1 MQKAIALTL
10 AMFGLALLPACDRF
24 KPAEEESGGP
34 AHLEAPAPE
43 SNTARIFSP
52 SGPAATAATGELTVN
67 VALQMPDAGEADRG
81 AGPQET
87 IQLRG
92 ATGLILE
99 AVLTGASPPS
109 TQAGGQT
116 LRALLQL
123 PVNAVQTL
131 VYRVGRETK
140 PESGQGICGPDAPA
154 YLVVWEPDGPG
165 AAGDLKILGVRG
177 AAPGSAG
184 SQPCSLLAYTR
195 R

>member
-1 MQKAIALTL
+1 MQKSIAVML
-10 AMFGLALLPACDRF
+10 AVFGLAALSGCDRF
-24 KPAEEESGGP
+24 KPAEEAGAPP

-43 SNTARIFSP
+43 SNTARIFAP
-52 SGPAATAATGELTVN
+52 AGEAATAATGELTVN
-67 VALQMPDAGEADRG
+67 VALQMPDAGDADRG

-109 TQAGGQT
+109 TQVGGQT

-123 PVNAVQTL
+123 PVNAVQTM

-140 PESGQGICGPDAPA
+140 PESGQGLCGPGAPA

-165 AAGDLKILGVRG
+165 ASGDLKVLGVRG
-177 AAPGSAG
+177 AAPGASG
-184 SQPCSLLAYTR
+184 SQPCSLLTYTR